1 MNRFKALTSL
11 YGKFTLS
18 FFVISAMLASS
29 ILILLYAHERSEH
42 HTQLRQLTSGL
53 ILKVDEINI
62 FGRNF
67 NYNNIEQRV
76 QYSQAIDDFRKDFD
90 ILVGNQLEAIF
101 KKNDSTETNIFLSRL
116 TQEEQLLYFSHDIW
130 NRIRKNA
137 DYIQY
142 NEITYDSV
150 YTQLEL
156 QRKWETD
163 SLIKFLPL
171 VNDFSKKA
179 LTKDAKIALSN
190 IKVLC
195 KSLKNKL
202 WELREL
208 HNARQKSSFST
219 FNSILVAV
227 LFIDLLLI
235 FLIYK
240 YLSNQTF
247 KPIKNIKEEL
257 AFNIKNNRFSKL
269 EYNEENEIGQITNYI
284 NFLILDNKNAQ
295 NYIKKLDLDKIE
307 EAEILIDD
315 TDSSPLRKSLVEMHD
330 QLRTIAIKENQRN
343 WIVEGQA
350 IFSDVLS
357 RYSSDFQ
364 TLCDEIIKKLVQYTN
379 SLQGGLFVLNR
390 IEDTLEMASCY
401 AYDRKKF
408 ISNKIE
414 LGDGIVGQVW
424 QEKKSVFITELPQD
438 HMVIKSGLGSQAP
451 NCLLVVPLIENNVF
465 YGVIEIASFKIL
477 EQYKID
483 FIEKIA
489 ENIATTLAGVET
501 TKRTQLLLSESQEL
515 TQKMKEQEEE
525 MLQNLE
531 ELQATQEEMRRRE
544 MLKDKEL
551 LQFQEKSNLKLKEA
565 GETEKLLSSEIA
577 KLKEE
582 LKNSITDNS
591 EIRKLKAEINN
602 ITEESNLKIKDLE
615 ETIRIKD
622 MRIEKMR
629 KKLDS

>member
-195 KSLKNKL
+195 K
-202 WELREL
+202 
-208 HNARQKSSFST
+208 
-219 FNSILVAV
+219 IM
-227 LFIDLLLI
+227 LF
-235 FLIYK
+235 
-240 YLSNQTF
+240 
-247 KPIKNIKEEL
+247 
-257 AFNIKNNRFSKL
+257 
-269 EYNEENEIGQITNYI
+269 
-284 NFLILDNKNAQ
+284 
-295 NYIKKLDLDKIE
+295 
-307 EAEILIDD
+307 
-315 TDSSPLRKSLVEMHD
+315 
-330 QLRTIAIKENQRN
+330 
-343 WIVEGQA
+343 
-350 IFSDVLS
+350 
-357 RYSSDFQ
+357 
-364 TLCDEIIKKLVQYTN
+364 
-379 SLQGGLFVLNR
+379 
-390 IEDTLEMASCY
+390 
-401 AYDRKKF
+401 
-408 ISNKIE
+408 
-414 LGDGIVGQVW
+414 
-424 QEKKSVFITELPQD
+424 
-438 HMVIKSGLGSQAP
+438 
-451 NCLLVVPLIENNVF
+451 
-465 YGVIEIASFKIL
+465 
-477 EQYKID
+477 
-483 FIEKIA
+483 
-489 ENIATTLAGVET
+489 
-501 TKRTQLLLSESQEL
+501 
-515 TQKMKEQEEE
+515 
-525 MLQNLE
+525 
-531 ELQATQEEMRRRE
+531 
-544 MLKDKEL
+544 
-551 LQFQEKSNLKLKEA
+551 
-565 GETEKLLSSEIA
+565 
-577 KLKEE
+577 
-582 LKNSITDNS
+582 
-591 EIRKLKAEINN
+591 
-602 ITEESNLKIKDLE
+602 
-615 ETIRIKD
+615 
-622 MRIEKMR
+622 
-629 KKLDS
+629 

>member
-602 ITEESNLKIKDLE
+602 ITEEFNLKIKDLE

>member
-29 ILILLYAHERSEH
+29 ILILLYAHERSRH

-602 ITEESNLKIKDLE
+602 ITEEFNLKIKDLE

-622 MRIEKMR
+622 MGIEKMR